1 MAHGAMKHE
10 DFLVMLE
17 NYITERNPV
26 GEYLEMLRKEENEAA
41 KEVNPYI
48 VRELACIRNLLEKID
63 AELHRIERAEV
74 EHEMKFVK
82 CGDDIVL
89 YDFLTGRR
97 KEIEI
102 LTLEEFHEYVNRRA
116 GFKVY

>member
-26 GEYLEMLRKEENEAA
+26 GEYLEMLRKEENEAV

-82 CGDDIVL
+82 CGDGIVL

-97 KEIEI
+97 KEVEI
-102 LTLEEFHEYVNRRA
+102 ITLEEFHDYVNRRA